1 MSLNYN
7 TTFSD
12 SRFNR
17 VTITRAVRN
26 PQDPSK
32 AIIQWTP
39 SGNSGQFGGYVVTIT
54 GSDGSTQVINTGSM
68 TQMTVS
74 NLSASID
81 YNVVVF
87 PTGTGGVLPGP
98 ASNITAITEGTHDK
112 CNPAEGF
119 SVDVTLQR
127 LRNEN
132 EKHCECMDIDDT
144 KGFMSQALN
153 AALIKD
159 GSLVQNCSDPILI
172 VDGFSCGE
180 LKKAPK
186 EGTPKRE
193 KTEKT
198 PKKPKTPK
206 GGKKDKSPKKARK
219 PNRTKRTKKAKTTKT
234 KSPGYNDLGVEI
246 KVYGLI
252 LCNSCQP
259 FQNSTDGN
267 GKRSVDNWEPTRFV
281 RRLEHVRER
290 RTKEKSPKKG
300 QVVDEVPDLIFVG
313 GRTYNVTVKDRGRL
327 GLFCGCNLVGPGTA
341 CGKL

>member
-1 MSLNYN
+1 MNFNYN

-17 VTITRAVRN
+17 VTITRAVRD

-32 AIIQWTP
+32 AIIKWTP

-54 GSDGSTQVINTGSM
+54 GSDGSTRVINTGSM
-68 TQMTVS
+68 TQVTVT

-112 CNPAEGF
+112 CNSAEGF

-180 LKKAPK
+180 LKKTPK
-186 EGTPKRE
+186 EGTSKRE

-198 PKKPKTPK
+198 PKKPKTAK
-206 GGKKDKSPKKARK
+206 GGKKAKSPKKART
-219 PNRTKRTKKAKTTKT
+219 RKKAKT

-246 KVYGLI
+246 KVYGLV

-267 GKRSVDNWEPTRFV
+267 SKRSVDNWEPTRFV
-281 RRLEHVRER
+281 RKLEHVRER
-290 RTKEKSPKKG
+290 RTKSPKKS

-313 GRTYNVTVKDRGRL
+313 GRTYNVTVKDKGRL
-327 GLFCGCNLVGPGTA
+327 GPFCGCNFVEAGTA